1 MKKLYILSLLFLS
14 SVAAMAQTIYSENF
28 GTPPSGNPT
37 ATAYT
42 GYNNGTGTGITYTGT
57 ATLRN
62 SNASSGYTGVSGNG
76 NVFFSANSTQDF
88 TISGLNTAAYSS
100 ADLVL
105 TFGLRQDASNTTQP
119 APATSLVV
127 EKSTNGTD
135 WEALTYTR
143 TSASSNAWELITI
156 NGGVIPASATLSLR
170 FRQNGAAAS
179 RLDDVKVAVVSA
191 SCTFALGAGVT
202 STCNTTT
209 LSDDMVLITVPYT
222 GGGNATYIVT
232 ATTAAGPVQVSGNP
246 SATAAGDLTMTVAES
261 TAVTLTVTGGTCN
274 TTLDIVAAACKPI
287 NTLPYAENFAY
298 VVGASLP
305 AQQKWTV
312 ANSGD
317 NVLISAGNLS
327 YPGITSLGQSATFS
341 GTGAEAWS
349 PFTPTTTGTI
359 YASFLMNVT
368 DMSNVT
374 TDGTET
380 VFFALTGNDAA
391 NYRARI
397 FIKKAGEQYLL
408 GLANGSTT
416 TNYTTSAYNVGD
428 VVMVVIKGDF
438 ATNTISAW
446 INPALATFDPATTP
460 ATLSETLAAALP
472 GMGGVILRQDDAAKT
487 PTIVVDELRVSTDF
501 ATLSTEK
508 NNEIAGLRIYPNP
521 VTGNVLHIAT
531 ANSGEKAVAIYDVL
545 GKQVVNTVTTDAV
558 NVAGLNS
565 GVYIVKITEA
575 GATAT
580 KKLVIK

>member
-28 GTPPSGNPT
+28 GTTAPSTSPYPLVD
-37 ATAYT
+37 AYT
-42 GYNNGTGTGITYTGT
+42 GYQMPAANYSGTADVRGTGA
-57 ATLRN
+57 ATP
-62 SNASSGYTGVSGNG
+62 SADYSGSS
-76 NVFFSANSTQDF
+76 NVFFATTVGKTLLIQN
-88 TISGLNTAAYSS
+88 INTSAYSS

-105 TFGLRQDASNTTQP
+105 SFTQNQGSSSTTP
-119 APATSLVV
+119 STNLVV
-127 EKSTNGTD
+127 EVSTDGTTFTP
-135 WEALTYTR
+135 LTYTR
-143 TSASSNAWELITI
+143 TSNTGWNVITI
-156 NGGVIPASATLSLR
+156 NGGVIPSTPNLR
-170 FRQNGAAAS
+170 VRFTQNS
-179 RLDDVKVAVVSA
+179 TIQYRIDDFKVRAVSA
-191 SCTFALGAGVT
+191 SCTLALGNVT
-202 STCNTTT
+202 SSCNTTT
-209 LSDDMVLITVPYT
+209 LSDDMVTITIPFT
-222 GGGNATYIVT
+222 GGGTATYTVT
-232 ATTAAGPVQVSGNP
+232 ATTSTGTVTVLGNP
-246 SATAAGDLTMTVAES
+246 TANATGDLTMTVTES
-261 TAVTLTVTGGTCN
+261 TPVTLTITGGTCN

-287 NTLPYAENFAY
+287 NTLPYSESFNY
-298 VVGASLP
+298 TVGTPLTS
-305 AQQKWTV
+305 QQKWTV

-317 NVLISAGNLS
+317 NVLINAGNLS
-327 YPGITSLGQSATFS
+327 YAGVTSTGQSAMFS

-359 YASFLMNVT
+359 YTSFLMNVT

-374 TDGTET
+374 TDGAET
-380 VFFALTGNDAA
+380 VFFAVTGNDFA
-391 NYRARI
+391 NYRARV

-408 GLANGSTT
+408 GLASASTT
-416 TNYTTSAYNVGD
+416 TNYTSTAFNVGD
-428 VVMVVIKGDF
+428 VVMVLIKAEF

-446 INPALATFDPATTP
+446 INPPLATFDPATTAP
-460 ATLSETLAAALP
+460 LLTETLTGTLS
-472 GMGGVILRQDDAAKT
+472 GMGGVILRQDAATNT